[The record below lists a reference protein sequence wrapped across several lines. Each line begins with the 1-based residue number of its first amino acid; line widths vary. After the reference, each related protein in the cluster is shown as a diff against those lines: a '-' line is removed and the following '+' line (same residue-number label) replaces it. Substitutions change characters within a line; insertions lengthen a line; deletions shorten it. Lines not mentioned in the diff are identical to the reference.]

1 MTRLF
6 QLVLVVMMLAL
17 VALLSAITTMHFAI
31 HGAEVTVPDFRG
43 LPMAEA
49 FHKAANLG
57 MNLSV
62 DNRFFSAEVPAE
74 RVLGQSPEP
83 GTVVRR
89 EWHVRVTESLGP
101 QKVAIPN
108 LVGQQERVA
117 VIEIRRLGLEPGNT
131 AHLPDPTVATGT
143 IIAQNPAA
151 DATGVEQP
159 NISLLVSEEGPPLLG
174 GFVMPDFTGQPFTA
188 SAYSVVHAGLKLAPV
203 RDVPAAIPAVPPL
216 AGVTAPQPP
225 LQPPIP
231 TGSIVS
237 QNPAAGYRVD
247 ANTPIEFTVAR

>member
-49 FHKAANLG
+49 FHRAASLG

-131 AHLPDPTVATGT
+131 AHLPDPTVTTGT

-159 NISLLVSEEGPPLLG
+159 NISLLVSEEAAPVVGE
-174 GFVMPDFTGQPFTA
+174 FVMPDFTGQPFTA
-188 SAYSVVHAGLKLAPV
+188 SAYSIVHAGLKLAPV
-203 RDVPAAIPAVPPL
+203 RDVPIAVPPVPPL
-216 AGVTAPQPP
+216 PGVSVQQPIQPP
-225 LQPPIP
+225 TP

-237 QNPAAGYRVD
+237 QNPPAGYRVD
-247 ANTPIEFTVAR
+247 VNTPIELTVAR

>member
-6 QLVLVVMMLAL
+6 RFALVVMMLGL

-43 LPMAEA
+43 LPVGDA
-49 FHKAANLG
+49 FHKAASMG

-74 RVLGQSPEP
+74 RILSQSPAP

-101 QKVAIPN
+101 QRVAIPN
-108 LVGQQERVA
+108 VVGQQERVA

-131 AHLPDPTVATGT
+131 ARLPDPLLAPGT

-151 DATGVEQP
+151 DAVGVEQP
-159 NISLLVSEEGPPLLG
+159 NISLLVSEDAPLNVS
-174 GFVMPDFTGQPFTA
+174 GFVMPDFTGQQFTA

-203 RDVPAAIPAVPPL
+203 KDMQIAIPPVPAVTSNQPIQLP
-216 AGVTAPQPP
+216 TAPG
-225 LQPPIP
+225 
-231 TGSIVS
+231 TIVS
-237 QNPAAGYRVD
+237 QSPPAGYRVD
-247 ANTPIEFTVAR
+247 TNTPVEFTVAR